1 MRARIKPAIE
11 IKSKPRS
18 RPPRPRSLRLHGTVA
33 RELGIRIV
41 SGTLTPGMLLEGEIE
56 ASGRFKVSRTAYR
69 EAIRILAAKGL
80 VNSRP
85 KIGTQVSPRH
95 DWHLLDPDVLGWMFE
110 AEPDPALIESLFE
123 LRRIVEPD
131 ATRLAAMRR
140 TDEQLARMQAGL
152 NGMAEYGFATE
163 EGRRADQ
170 EFHAA
175 LLEAS
180 HNDFV
185 ISLTT
190 GVATAIALTTAF
202 KQRRLPAPRDALPE
216 HVRVYQ
222 AVAAGDAQGAHD
234 AMASLVDRG
243 RADTLEARQKLTGP
257 RAVPHRDG

>member
-1 MRARIKPAIE
+1 MPAQPISAVPP
-11 IKSKPRS
+11 KTRK

-41 SGTLTPGMLLEGEIE
+41 SGTLAPGELLDGEIA
-56 ASGRFKVSRTAYR
+56 ASGQFKVSRTAYR

-80 VNSRP
+80 VHSRP
-85 KIGTQVSPRH
+85 KIGTQVSQRG
-95 DWHLLDPDVLGWMFE
+95 DWHLLDPDVLGWMFVS
-110 AEPDPALIESLFE
+110 EPDPQLIEDLFE
-123 LRRIVEPD
+123 LRSIVEPN
-131 ATRLAAMRR
+131 AARLAATRR

-152 NGMAEYGFATE
+152 DGMAEHGFATE

-185 ISLTT
+185 ISLTS

-202 KQRRLPAPRDALPE
+202 KQRLLPAPRDALPV
-216 HVRVYQ
+216 HVKVYQ
-222 AVAAGDAQGAHD
+222 AVAARDAEGAQD
-234 AMASLVDRG
+234 AMAGLVDRG
-243 RADTLEARQKLTGP
+243 RADTLEARQDLGSK
-257 RAVPHRDG
+257 RSKAR

>member
-1 MRARIKPAIE
+1 MRAQVKPATDIKP
-11 IKSKPRS
+11 KSRLRTPK
-18 RPPRPRSLRLHGTVA
+18 PRSLRLHGTVA
-33 RELGIRIV
+33 RELGTRIV
-41 SGTLTPGMLLEGEIE
+41 SGTLAPGVLLEGEIE

-123 LRRIVEPD
+123 LRRIVEPE

-140 TDEQLARMQAGL
+140 TDEQLARMQAGI

-234 AMASLVDRG
+234 AMANLVDRG

-257 RAVPHRDG
+257 RPVPRGDG